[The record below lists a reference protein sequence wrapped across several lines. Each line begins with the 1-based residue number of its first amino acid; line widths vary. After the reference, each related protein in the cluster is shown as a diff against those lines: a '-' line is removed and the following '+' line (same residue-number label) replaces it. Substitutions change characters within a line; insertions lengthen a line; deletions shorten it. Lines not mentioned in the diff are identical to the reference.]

1 MFIEHL
7 LMFDGVSAEKVID
20 IPLDARFARRFG
32 NPYAV
37 THRADI
43 HGSLLDGCKA
53 LPELIELRT
62 SARVTGFEQDGSK
75 AVKTEKGDIEGA
87 ALVAADGGRSV
98 IRERIVGDPLP
109 PVTGHMCY
117 RAVLNIGEVPKEL
130 RLPAATLWA
139 GHNAH
144 IVHYSLRGWKL
155 FNLVATV
162 IGKHTSGGHN
172 ELATP
177 QEALPFFAHYCDQ
190 VMKLMRTPKEFRR
203 WMLLYR
209 QPVDNWTQGRVA
221 LGDAAHFM
229 LQYMAQGA
237 AMAMEDAVA
246 LGVAAEEAGG
256 DFPAGV
262 PRVSGHAHRA
272 RFAGAALRQHARR
285 HDLPRARWP
294 RAPGA
299 QRHLPRPPAER
310 YYDALEWVFSAP
322 EYVRN
327 FNAKQVR
334 ADLRARTNPAKLHRA
349 HQLARQDLERAQ
361 RSRLAG
367 RHRAKERRA
376 AGEHRLRAERARFQD
391 VHAAAH
397 AAVEQH
403 GHAVSYRARDRRQR
417 IQGRGGAIEL
427 PAAVVGHDDTVAAD
441 GRCALGVVR
450 ALHAFEEQLPGHWLR
465 SA

>member
-1 MFIEHL
+1 MKAKNEKPVIVAGGGIGGLAAALALARKGFRSIVLEQASLFGEIGAGIQIAPNAWHALDALGVGGLVKKEAVFIERL

-75 AVKTEKGDIEGA
+75 VRVKTEKGDIEGA

-139 GHNAH
+139 GHNTH
-144 IVHYSLRGWKL
+144 IVHYPLRGWKL

-221 LGDAAHFM
+221 LLGDAAHFM

-256 DFPAGV
+256 DFPQAFRAYQDMRIVRASRVQLSANTLVGMIFHV
-262 PRVSGHAHRA
+262 PDGLERLVRNDIYRGRS
-272 RFAGAALRQHARR
+272 
-285 HDLPRARWP
+285 
-294 RAPGA
+294 
-299 QRHLPRPPAER
+299 AER

-322 EYVRN
+322 DYVRN
-327 FNAKQVR
+327 FNAKRGAVR
-334 ADLRARTNPAKLHRA
+334 SPRSNEPRKAASRASARSTGSRARAALPA
-349 HQLARQDLERAQ
+349 
-361 RSRLAG
+361 
-367 RHRAKERRA
+367 RRPP
-376 AGEHRLRAERARFQD
+376 
-391 VHAAAH
+391 
-397 AAVEQH
+397 
-403 GHAVSYRARDRRQR
+403 SRQR
-417 IQGRGGAIEL
+417 ASRGR
-427 PAAVVGHDDTVAAD
+427 
-441 GRCALGVVR
+441 
-450 ALHAFEEQLPGHWLR
+450 
-465 SA
+465 

>member
-1 MFIEHL
+1 MKARNEKPVIVAGGGIGGLAAALALARKGFRSIVLEQASLFGEIGAGIQIAPNAWHALDALGVGGLVKKEAVFIEHL

-75 AVKTEKGDIEGA
+75 VRVKTEKGDIEGA

-139 GHNAH
+139 GHNTH
-144 IVHYSLRGWKL
+144 IVHYPLRGWKL

-221 LGDAAHFM
+221 LLGDAAHFM

-256 DFPAGV
+256 DFPQAFRAYQDMRIVRASRVQLSANTLVGMIFHV
-262 PRVSGHAHRA
+262 PDGLERLVRNDIYRGRS
-272 RFAGAALRQHARR
+272 
-285 HDLPRARWP
+285 
-294 RAPGA
+294 
-299 QRHLPRPPAER
+299 AER

-327 FNAKQVR
+327 FNAKRGAVR
-334 ADLRARTNPAKLHRA
+334 SPRSNEPRKAASRAPARSTGSRARAALPA
-349 HQLARQDLERAQ
+349 
-361 RSRLAG
+361 
-367 RHRAKERRA
+367 RRPP
-376 AGEHRLRAERARFQD
+376 
-391 VHAAAH
+391 
-397 AAVEQH
+397 
-403 GHAVSYRARDRRQR
+403 SRQR
-417 IQGRGGAIEL
+417 ASRGR
-427 PAAVVGHDDTVAAD
+427 
-441 GRCALGVVR
+441 
-450 ALHAFEEQLPGHWLR
+450 
-465 SA
+465 